1 MVKTVSN
8 IGSSTD
14 KDGDEGEFI
23 FNLEIFNDEDMT
35 SPIDDDHVTSVGD
48 NLYFKLSQEH
58 PVNGLIFSIDG
69 SFCCQVLKSQNHLF
83 ILDCTVKD
91 QESEQVYSIVKDQCP
106 NDFVDAVLSS
116 TSIKGLDKPSNS
128 CYL

>member
-69 SFCCQVLKSQNHLF
+69 SFLSVHNL
-83 ILDCTVKD
+83 T
-91 QESEQVYSIVKDQCP
+91 ESLIHSRLHCERSRIR
-106 NDFVDAVLSS
+106 
-116 TSIKGLDKPSNS
+116 TSIFNCQRSMSKRF
-128 CYL
+128 C